1 MRRDQLQ
8 RVRKCIY
15 NEEPVF
21 VLRARDICSITTLE
35 RYFDAAKKE
44 GCPQEFL
51 DDMLEVISE
60 FKDFQRNNPTR
71 LPD

>member
-1 MRRDQLQ
+1 
-8 RVRKCIY
+8 
-15 NEEPVF
+15 VF